1 MPSSLLFSLSAL
13 AALVPASLLPLR
25 GKEGPDPVFWA
36 AILVAAAG
44 PGLWA
49 FVQLSEAWRTDLS
62 SALWVTVSVS
72 MVLFVGLAAIA
83 RQAWRLTVLLLPYL
97 ILLAVVA
104 TMWQQAPGRLL
115 PEEAV
120 PVAWLQAHIVAS
132 VATYGLLTI
141 AAVAGLAVLLQER
154 ALRVKRPTGLTRL
167 LPPVADSERL
177 QVRLLIAS
185 EIVLGLGLL
194 TGMATQYLS
203 SGGLLAFNHKT
214 LFSVLT
220 FVLIAALLAAHY
232 RTGVRGRRAA
242 RLVLLAY
249 LLLTL
254 AYPGV
259 KFVTDVLLA

>member
-1 MPSSLLFSLSAL
+1 
-13 AALVPASLLPLR
+13 
-25 GKEGPDPVFWA
+25 
-36 AILVAAAG
+36 
-44 PGLWA
+44 
-49 FVQLSEAWRTDLS
+49 
-62 SALWVTVSVS
+62 
-72 MVLFVGLAAIA
+72 
-83 RQAWRLTVLLLPYL
+83 
-97 ILLAVVA
+97 
-104 TMWQQAPGRLL
+104 
-115 PEEAV
+115 
-120 PVAWLQAHIVAS
+120 
-132 VATYGLLTI
+132 
-141 AAVAGLAVLLQER
+141 
-154 ALRVKRPTGLTRL
+154 
-167 LPPVADSERL
+167 VADSERL

>member
-1 MPSSLLFSLSAL
+1 MASSLLFSLSAL

-36 AILVAAAG
+36 AVSVAAAG
-44 PGLWA
+44 PALWA
-49 FVQLSEAWRTDLS
+49 FVQLSGAWQTGLS
-62 SALWVTVSVS
+62 AALWLTVSAS
-72 MVLFVGLAAIA
+72 MVLFAGLAAIA
-83 RQAWRLTVLLLPYL
+83 RPAWRLTVLLLPYL
-97 ILLAVVA
+97 ILLAILA
-104 TMWQQAPGRLL
+104 TMWQQAPGRPL
-115 PEEAV
+115 PEAI
-120 PVAWLQAHIVAS
+120 PVAWLQAHIVAA
-132 VATYGLLTI
+132 VTTYGLITI

-154 ALRVKRPTGLTRL
+154 ALKAKRPTGLTRL

-177 QVRLLIAS
+177 QVRLLIAA

-203 SGGLLAFNHKT
+203 SGGLLAFDHKT
-214 LFSVLT
+214 LFSVLA
-220 FVLIAALLAAHY
+220 FVLIAALLGAHY
-232 RTGVRGRRAA
+232 RAGMRGRRAA

>member
-104 TMWQQAPGRLL
+104 TMWQQAPGRPL
-115 PEEAV
+115 PDGNPGPSLYCAV
-120 PVAWLQAHIVAS
+120 I
-132 VATYGLLTI
+132 
-141 AAVAGLAVLLQER
+141 
-154 ALRVKRPTGLTRL
+154 VKRVDARTRSKTSINEL
-167 LPPVADSERL
+167 LRD
-177 QVRLLIAS
+177 
-185 EIVLGLGLL
+185 
-194 TGMATQYLS
+194 
-203 SGGLLAFNHKT
+203 
-214 LFSVLT
+214 
-220 FVLIAALLAAHY
+220 
-232 RTGVRGRRAA
+232 
-242 RLVLLAY
+242 
-249 LLLTL
+249 
-254 AYPGV
+254 
-259 KFVTDVLLA
+259 

>member
-1 MPSSLLFSLSAL
+1 MPNSLLFSLSAL

-44 PGLWA
+44 PVLWA
-49 FVQLSEAWRTDLS
+49 FVQLSEAWQTGLS
-62 SALWVTVSVS
+62 SALWVTVSAS
-72 MVLFVGLAAIA
+72 MVLFAGLAVIA

-104 TMWQQAPGRLL
+104 TMWQQVPGRPL
-115 PEEAV
+115 PEAV
-120 PVAWLQAHIVAS
+120 PIAWLQAHIVAS
-132 VATYGLLTI
+132 VVTYGLLTI
-141 AAVAGLAVLLQER
+141 AAIAGLAVLLQER
-154 ALRVKRPTGLTRL
+154 ALRAKRPTGLTRL